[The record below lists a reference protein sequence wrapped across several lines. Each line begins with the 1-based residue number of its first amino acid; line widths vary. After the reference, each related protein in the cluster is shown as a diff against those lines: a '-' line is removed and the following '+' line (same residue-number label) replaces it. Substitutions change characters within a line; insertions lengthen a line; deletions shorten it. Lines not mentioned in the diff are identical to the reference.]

1 MLPTAD
7 SVPYPWND
15 GLLFR
20 LAENKTERNA
30 MKKSYESMIVIKPLS
45 DEETSQTLDTVKD
58 FITQNDG
65 EIEKVDEWG
74 SRRLAYEIQKHS
86 EGYYA
91 VLYFTLDAS
100 HVNPLENFYRLNEN
114 IIRYIVIKREKD

>member
-1 MLPTAD
+1 
-7 SVPYPWND
+7 
-15 GLLFR
+15 
-20 LAENKTERNA
+20 

-45 DEETSQTLDTVKD
+45 DEETSQTLEAVKN

-65 EIEKVDEWG
+65 EIEKIDEWG
-74 SRRLAYEIQKHS
+74 SRRLAYEIEKQT
-86 EGYYA
+86 EGFYA

-114 IIRYIVIKREKD
+114 IIRFIVIKREKE